1 MKEVEDSLSE
11 KLSEEGVQTLE
22 VRLEMSSDEYP
33 EVKVAS
39 VDGMKEVEDSLSED
53 LSAEELHTL
62 EVSLE
67 TSSDGYLELEE
78 ASVEAE

>member
-11 KLSEEGVQTLE
+11 EELQTFE
-22 VRLEMSSDEYP
+22 VRLEISSDGYL
-33 EVKVAS
+33 EVEVAS

-62 EVSLE
+62 EVRLE
-67 TSSDGYLELEE
+67 TSSDGYLEVEE